1 MNKFKEKQV
10 IKLLKQSPEEGLK
23 MAIEIYGSAVK
34 TICTNILD
42 NLEKEDIEEAISDTF
57 FKLWKNIDNFKTNKN
72 TSLKSYV
79 YAIARNVCFDKLRR
93 LNLNLSL
100 FDIDENNLGV
110 SINMY
115 DEYAKIQNEK
125 IIKETLNKFKEPDK
139 SIFILRFF
147 YFEKINTS
155 KTYIINKNYKVD
167 GKNIRVKTI
176 EISPLSARI
185 KINGKCQEFISKV
198 TMKDGTIYKED
209 AFFINNS
216 ASYSTPGRNLFGKSE
231 IYTGFSKILNVN
243 DIKSITINDKIEIE
257 LP

>member
-79 YAIARNVCFDKLRR
+79 YAIARNVCFDKLKR

-147 YFEKINTS
+147 YFEKI
-155 KTYIINKNYKVD
+155 
-167 GKNIRVKTI
+167 
-176 EISPLSARI
+176 
-185 KINGKCQEFISKV
+185 
-198 TMKDGTIYKED
+198 
-209 AFFINNS
+209 
-216 ASYSTPGRNLFGKSE
+216 
-231 IYTGFSKILNVN
+231 
-243 DIKSITINDKIEIE
+243 KSIALKLNLNEKKIENILHRSKNKLKDE
-257 LP
+257 LIKGGIIYEEYSSNIK

>member
-79 YAIARNVCFDKLRR
+79 YAISRNVCFDKLRR

-147 YFEKINTS
+147 YFEKI
-155 KTYIINKNYKVD
+155 
-167 GKNIRVKTI
+167 KNIALK
-176 EISPLSARI
+176 L
-185 KINGKCQEFISKV
+185 
-198 TMKDGTIYKED
+198 
-209 AFFINNS
+209 
-216 ASYSTPGRNLFGKSE
+216 NLNEK
-231 IYTGFSKILNVN
+231 
-243 DIKSITINDKIEIE
+243 KIENILHRSKNKLKDE
-257 LP
+257 LIKGGIIYEEHSSNIK

>member
-79 YAIARNVCFDKLRR
+79 YAIARNVCFDKLKR

-147 YFEKINTS
+147 YFEKI
-155 KTYIINKNYKVD
+155 
-167 GKNIRVKTI
+167 
-176 EISPLSARI
+176 
-185 KINGKCQEFISKV
+185 
-198 TMKDGTIYKED
+198 
-209 AFFINNS
+209 
-216 ASYSTPGRNLFGKSE
+216 
-231 IYTGFSKILNVN
+231 
-243 DIKSITINDKIEIE
+243 KSIALKLNLNEKKIENILHRSKNKLKDE
-257 LP
+257 LIKGGIIYEEHSSNIK

>member
-147 YFEKINTS
+147 YFEKI
-155 KTYIINKNYKVD
+155 
-167 GKNIRVKTI
+167 
-176 EISPLSARI
+176 
-185 KINGKCQEFISKV
+185 
-198 TMKDGTIYKED
+198 
-209 AFFINNS
+209 
-216 ASYSTPGRNLFGKSE
+216 
-231 IYTGFSKILNVN
+231 
-243 DIKSITINDKIEIE
+243 KSIALKLNLNEKKIENILHRSKNKLKDE
-257 LP
+257 LIKGGIIYEEHSSNIK

>member
-147 YFEKINTS
+147 YFKKI
-155 KTYIINKNYKVD
+155 
-167 GKNIRVKTI
+167 KNIALK
-176 EISPLSARI
+176 L
-185 KINGKCQEFISKV
+185 
-198 TMKDGTIYKED
+198 
-209 AFFINNS
+209 
-216 ASYSTPGRNLFGKSE
+216 NLNEK
-231 IYTGFSKILNVN
+231 
-243 DIKSITINDKIEIE
+243 KIENILHRSKNKLKDE
-257 LP
+257 LIKGGIIYEEHSSNIK

>member
-147 YFEKINTS
+147 YFEKI
-155 KTYIINKNYKVD
+155 
-167 GKNIRVKTI
+167 KNIALK
-176 EISPLSARI
+176 L
-185 KINGKCQEFISKV
+185 
-198 TMKDGTIYKED
+198 
-209 AFFINNS
+209 
-216 ASYSTPGRNLFGKSE
+216 NLNEK
-231 IYTGFSKILNVN
+231 
-243 DIKSITINDKIEIE
+243 KIENILHRSKNKLKDE
-257 LP
+257 LIKGGIIYEEHSSNIK

>member
-72 TSLKSYV
+72 TSLKSYI

-147 YFEKINTS
+147 YFEKI
-155 KTYIINKNYKVD
+155 
-167 GKNIRVKTI
+167 KNIALK
-176 EISPLSARI
+176 L
-185 KINGKCQEFISKV
+185 
-198 TMKDGTIYKED
+198 
-209 AFFINNS
+209 
-216 ASYSTPGRNLFGKSE
+216 NLNEK
-231 IYTGFSKILNVN
+231 
-243 DIKSITINDKIEIE
+243 KIENILHRSKNKLKDE
-257 LP
+257 LIKGGIIYEEHSSNIK